1 VSLSFGSA
9 MVVVKIVLEELSP
22 LAFVLVR
29 VSLGGAA
36 LLIGRRIAGP
46 VPVPGKKDLVK
57 LSALAILGVVVNQTF
72 FFLGLARTTP
82 VHATLIQQ
90 TIAPLTL
97 FLSIAVGRERFSPL
111 RAAGILVAFAGALA
125 LVSGGAAGFSSG
137 ELEGDLLILVN
148 AASYAVF
155 LVASQRTI
163 VRLGSLT
170 VSAWMFAIGT
180 VILLPF
186 GLPDLAR
193 TDFASLSSGAWAGIA
208 FVVAFPTV
216 LAYLLN
222 AWALAR
228 AAPSLVSAY
237 IFIQPFVAAALDVLL
252 RGATLPLG
260 TVLSGAL
267 ILSGVLL
274 TAIASR
280 RTGQRR
286 GPDTA

>member
-1 VSLSFGSA
+1 MSLSFGSA